1 MRKKLVS
8 FSLIAVLMAGAMVMM
23 TGCGEKAPYS
33 GYDFSEYVKVG
44 EYKGLEYKKIQV
56 SVSETEVQNE
66 IEDRLKKAA
75 ETVAVETGVVEDGDI
90 INVVFEGKID
100 GKTFEGGSSDSFDI
114 TVGTTPMI
122 DGFVEGLVGK
132 AVGETVTLKLQFPE
146 DYGKEDLNGK
156 DVVFTVTINN
166 KQVQQV
172 PAYNLDFVKD
182 NSKYESLADY
192 EAAVKEE
199 LMTEK
204 RRDKETDVQGMLW
217 EKIVEDSELVSYPEE
232 KNELM
237 DTTLSSFKTAAAN
250 AGKEWNA
257 YLKDLGYTEE
267 ELMNQITSYAET
279 KVFQELIIY
288 AIADAEGLEVTNEEY
303 KAYMQDV
310 LTQSGYD
317 EESFEQYYG
326 TTIEEYCKQE
336 GLRSSML
343 LNKVMDKVM
352 EYAKEK

>member
-1 MRKKLVS
+1 MKKKL
-8 FSLIAVLMAGAMVMM
+8 FTLGLIAVFAAGAMFMM

-33 GYDFSEYVKVG
+33 GYNFDEYVKVG
-44 EYKGLEYKKIQV
+44 EYKGLEYKEIKV
-56 SVSETEVQNE
+56 SVSDAEVEKE
-66 IEDRLKKAA
+66 IKDRLKGAS
-75 ETVAVETGVVEDGDI
+75 ETVAVEEGIVEDGDV
-90 INVVFEGKID
+90 INVAFEGKID
-100 GKTFEGGSSDSFDI
+100 GKTFEGGSSDSYDI

-132 AVGETVTLKLQFPE
+132 EVGETVTLDLQFPE

-156 DVVFTVTINN
+156 DVVFTVTINS
-166 KQVQQV
+166 KKVEKI
-172 PAYNLDFVKD
+172 PEYNLDFVKS

-199 LMTEK
+199 LLAEK
-204 RRDKETDVQGMLW
+204 REEKETDVQGVLW
-217 EKIVEDSELVSYPEE
+217 EQIVEDSELIKYPEE
-232 KNELM
+232 KNEMM
-237 DTTLSSFKTAAAN
+237 DTTLNSFKTAAAN
-250 AGKEWNA
+250 AGKEWDA
-257 YLKDLGYTEE
+257 YLKELGYTEE
-267 ELMNQITSYAET
+267 ELMTQITSYAET

-303 KAYMQDV
+303 EAYMQDV

-352 EYAKEK
+352 EYAKTK